1 MESENLTIIEQL
13 EKLRITSSSEIPPHE
28 FLYTWNGVPCFARG
42 ELVAV
47 TGKAKS
53 GKTYLNSI
61 LMAAAGVQVTE
72 SGESHSPEIKERSRI
87 LVYGRSNTPRGSFRS
102 DCQVKAILHG
112 TTDKAIL
119 GLKRIRERPLRVVWI
134 DTEQSADSTHEILR
148 DRIGAMMGAEASEE
162 AYHVFN
168 LRQVRWQDRMTLV
181 LAAIAICMPD
191 LVIFDGIRDVVGDI
205 NNYEEAQN
213 TIGQLLKVASEYKTC
228 IVCVLHQNKAA
239 EDKTLR
245 GALGTELQN
254 KSFETYECKKDPE
267 TRIFS
272 IQQTATRKYDMSNK
286 IQFCVNKEGLPV
298 QCAAGLE
305 PEQASHADIG
315 RQGGFNGE
323 YVGADGKIDKA
334 KLFGYILQGGSLAW
348 NDLRTKLMQT
358 AHIRSVHFAETL
370 MQEARD
376 GGLMQTLLINGRREY
391 LLQHQQKLFDEDT

>member
-1 MESENLTIIEQL
+1 MSIIEQL
-13 EKLRITSSSEIPPHE
+13 EQLRITSGSHIPPHE
-28 FLYTWNGVPCFARG
+28 FLYTWNGIPCFARG

-61 LMAAAGVQVTE
+61 LMAAGA
-72 SGESHSPEIKERSRI
+72 
-87 LVYGRSNTPRGSFRS
+87 S
-102 DCQVKAILHG
+102 DA
-112 TTDKAIL
+112 DIL
-119 GLKRIRERPLRVVWI
+119 GLRRIRETPLRVVWI

-148 DRIGAMMGAEASEE
+148 DRIGAMIGAEASDET
-162 AYHVFN
+162 YHVFN

-181 LAAIAICMPD
+181 LAAIAICTPD

-213 TIGQLLKVASEYKTC
+213 TIGQLLKVASEFKTC

-272 IQQTATRKYDMSNK
+272 IQQTATRKYDMPNK

-298 QCAAGLE
+298 GCATEE
-305 PEQASHADIG
+305 PSAEKD
-315 RQGGFNGE
+315 RTDLNPD
-323 YVGADGKIDKA
+323 YMTDGKIDKA
-334 KLFGYILQGGSLAW
+334 RLFGYLLPAGKRMNTAQ
-348 NDLRTKLMQT
+348 LRAAVMRVANIK
-358 AHIRSVHFAETL
+358 SFNFAFRVIE
-370 MQEARD
+370 EARIQ
-376 GGLMQTLLINGRREY
+376 G
-391 LLQHQQKLFDEDT
+391 LLQQVQEGNVSMFELSP

>member
-13 EKLRITSSSEIPPHE
+13 EKLRITSGSEIPPHE
-28 FLYTWNGVPCFARG
+28 FLYTWNGVPCYARG

-53 GKTYLNSI
+53 GKTYLNSL
-61 LMAAAGVQVTE
+61 LMAAAGNEGDV
-72 SGESHSPEIKERSRI
+72 
-87 LVYGRSNTPRGSFRS
+87 
-102 DCQVKAILHG
+102 
-112 TTDKAIL
+112 L
-119 GLKRIRERPLRVVWI
+119 GLKRIREKPLRVVWI

-148 DRIGAMMGAEASEE
+148 DRIGAMMGVEASEE

-168 LRQVRWQDRMTLV
+168 LRQIRWQDRMTLV

-272 IQQTATRKYDMSNK
+272 IQQTATRKYDMPNK
-286 IQFCVNKEGLPV
+286 IQFCVDKEGLPV
-298 QCAAGLE
+298 QCAVSVDEEATKSEQPGIKEIFRAAMMGHSEMRAGALKA
-305 PEQASHADIG
+305 QVMM
-315 RQGGFNGE
+315 RQN
-323 YVGADGKIDKA
+323 
-334 KLFGYILQGGSLAW
+334 
-348 NDLRTKLMQT
+348 LRSDS
-358 AHIRSVHFAETL
+358 IY
-370 MQEARD
+370 
-376 GGLMQTLLINGRREY
+376 GGLLGAALQQGVLIRRAVSDREVY
-391 LLQHQQKLFDEDT
+391 YQPGPQLIEPQLDFGG

>member
-13 EKLRITSSSEIPPHE
+13 EKLRIMSSSEIPPHE

-61 LMAAAGVQVTE
+61 LMAAAGT
-72 SGESHSPEIKERSRI
+72 SALSRGAGNE
-87 LVYGRSNTPRGSFRS
+87 LEPAYNAGRMDGGHF
-102 DCQVKAILHG
+102 
-112 TTDKAIL
+112 L
-119 GLKRIRERPLRVVWI
+119 GLKRIREKPLRVVWI

-148 DRIGAMMGAEASEE
+148 DRIGAMIGAEASDEV
-162 AYHVFN
+162 YHVFN

-213 TIGQLLKVASEYKTC
+213 TIGQLLKAASEFKTC

-272 IQQTATRKYDMSNK
+272 IQQTATRKYDLPNK
-286 IQFCVNKEGLPV
+286 IQFCVDKEGLPV
-298 QCAAGLE
+298 GCAAEFGE
-305 PEQASHADIG
+305 ETPKSEQPGVKEIFRAAMMGHSEMRAG
-315 RQGGFNGE
+315 ALKAQVMMRQN
-323 YVGADGKIDKA
+323 
-334 KLFGYILQGGSLAW
+334 
-348 NDLRTKLMQT
+348 LRSDS
-358 AHIRSVHFAETL
+358 IY
-370 MQEARD
+370 
-376 GGLMQTLLINGRREY
+376 GGLLGTALQQGVLIRRAVSDREVY
-391 LLQHQQKLFDEDT
+391 YQPGPQMIEPQLDFGG

>member
-1 MESENLTIIEQL
+1 MEIAEMSFIEQL
-13 EKLRITSSSEIPPHE
+13 EQLRITSSSLIPPHE
-28 FLYTWNGVPCFARG
+28 FLYVWNGVPCFARG

-61 LMAAAGVQVTE
+61 LMAAAG
-72 SGESHSPEIKERSRI
+72 SS
-87 LVYGRSNTPRGSFRS
+87 
-102 DCQVKAILHG
+102 
-112 TTDKAIL
+112 DKAIL
-119 GLKRIRERPLRVVWI
+119 DIRRVREKPLRVVWI

-148 DRIGAMMGAEASEE
+148 DRIGVMTGIGASDET
-162 AYHVFN
+162 YHVFN

-181 LAAIAICMPD
+181 LSAIAVCMPD

-213 TIGQLLKVASEYKTC
+213 TIGQLLKMASEYKTC

-254 KSFETYECKKDPE
+254 KSFETYECKKDSE

-272 IQQTATRKYDMSNK
+272 IQQTATRKYDMPNK
-286 IQFCVNKEGLPV
+286 IRFCVNNDGLPV
-298 QCAAGLE
+298 GCAE
-305 PEQASHADIG
+305 IVENVKDRPDFTS
-315 RQGGFNGE
+315 E
-323 YVGADGKIDKA
+323 YMTEGKIDKA
-334 KLFGYILQGGSLAW
+334 KLFGHVLRDGSLTW
-348 NDLRTKLMQT
+348 NDLRTRLMQT
-358 AHIRSVHFAETL
+358 ANIRSVHFAETL

-376 GGLMQTLLINGRREY
+376 GGLIQALLINGRREY
-391 LLQHQQKLFDEDT
+391 VLQIQQKLFNEDT

>member
-13 EKLRITSSSEIPPHE
+13 EKLRITSGSEIPPHE

-53 GKTYLNSI
+53 GKTYLNSL
-61 LMAAAGVQVTE
+61 LMAAAGGFDV
-72 SGESHSPEIKERSRI
+72 
-87 LVYGRSNTPRGSFRS
+87 
-102 DCQVKAILHG
+102 
-112 TTDKAIL
+112 L
-119 GLKRIRERPLRVVWI
+119 GLKRIREKPLRVVWI

-148 DRIGAMMGAEASEE
+148 DRIGAMMGVEASEE

-168 LRQVRWQDRMTLV
+168 LRQIRWQDRMTLV

-272 IQQTATRKYDMSNK
+272 IQQTATRKYDMPNK
-286 IQFCVNKEGLPV
+286 IQFCVDKKGLPV
-298 QCAAGLE
+298 TVGSDSGLTSE
-305 PEQASHADIG
+305 AQDKET
-315 RQGGFNGE
+315 QGGFNGE

-348 NDLRTKLMQT
+348 NDLRAKLMQT

-391 LLQHQQKLFDEDT
+391 LLQRQQKLFDEDT

>member
-1 MESENLTIIEQL
+1 MEMEQMSIFEQL
-13 EKLRITSSSEIPPHE
+13 EQLRITSRSEIPPHD

-61 LMAAAGVQVTE
+61 LMAAAGT
-72 SGESHSPEIKERSRI
+72 SALSRGAGNE
-87 LVYGRSNTPRGSFRS
+87 LEPAYNAGRMDGGHF
-102 DCQVKAILHG
+102 
-112 TTDKAIL
+112 L
-119 GLKRIRERPLRVVWI
+119 GLKRIREKPLRVVWI

-148 DRIGAMMGAEASEE
+148 DRIGAMTGAEASDEL
-162 AYHVFN
+162 YHVFN

-181 LAAIAICMPD
+181 LTAIAICMPD

-213 TIGQLLKVASEYKTC
+213 TIGQLLKAASEFKTC

-272 IQQTATRKYDMSNK
+272 IQQTATRKYDLPNK
-286 IQFCVNKEGLPV
+286 IRFCVDKEGLPV
-298 QCAAGLE
+298 GCAAGLE
-305 PEQASHADIG
+305 PKQASHADIG
-315 RQGGFNGE
+315 RQGGLHSE

-348 NDLRTKLMQT
+348 NDLRAKLMQT

-391 LLQHQQKLFDEDT
+391 LLQRQQKLFDEDT

>member
-1 MESENLTIIEQL
+1 METEQMSIFEQL
-13 EKLRITSSSEIPPHE
+13 DQLRITSSSEIPPHE

-61 LMAAAGVQVTE
+61 LMAAAGT
-72 SGESHSPEIKERSRI
+72 SALSRGAGNE
-87 LVYGRSNTPRGSFRS
+87 LEPAYNAGRMDGGHF
-102 DCQVKAILHG
+102 
-112 TTDKAIL
+112 L
-119 GLKRIRERPLRVVWI
+119 GLKRIREKPLRVVWI

-148 DRIGAMMGAEASEE
+148 DRIGAMIGAEASDE

-213 TIGQLLKVASEYKTC
+213 TIGQLLKAASEFKTC

-272 IQQTATRKYDMSNK
+272 IQQTATRKYDLPNK
-286 IQFCVNKEGLPV
+286 IQFCVDKEGLPV
-298 QCAAGLE
+298 GCAAGLE
-305 PEQASHADIG
+305 PEQASHADTSQ
-315 RQGGFNGE
+315 QGGFNSE
-323 YVGADGKIDKA
+323 YVGVDGKIDKA
-334 KLFGYILQGGSLAW
+334 KLFGYILQGGRYMSLAQ
-348 NDLRTKLMQT
+348 LRQVVMNVANVRSFNFAFKL
-358 AHIRSVHFAETL
+358 IE
-370 MQEARD
+370 EAR
-376 GGLMQTLLINGRREY
+376 
-391 LLQHQQKLFDEDT
+391 LQGIIQLVEIEGKSGYQLSP